1 MNFLSL
7 CFVNSP
13 HMFAGCCI
21 EIVVWNL
28 CVDHDYFLTSNVDI
42 FSLFQGLIP
51 GMKYSYRVQ
60 SGSNISDGF
69 EFTAK
74 RDDEVRCY
82 ISLEPPRSQDL
93 ISNSPYWMPFNSYD
107 VKAENLVFDQLIIPL
122 LMFFF
127 ILIAYQYWYCK
138 EKFCLGYSRENL

>member
-28 CVDHDYFLTSNVDI
+28 CIDHDYFLTSNVDI

-93 ISNSPYWMPFNSYD
+93 ISNSPY
-107 VKAENLVFDQLIIPL
+107 
-122 LMFFF
+122 
-127 ILIAYQYWYCK
+127 
-138 EKFCLGYSRENL
+138 

>member
-1 MNFLSL
+1 
-7 CFVNSP
+7 
-13 HMFAGCCI
+13 MFAECCI

-28 CVDHDYFLTSNVDI
+28 RVDHDDHDYFLTSNVDI
-42 FSLFQGLIP
+42 YSFFQGLIP

-82 ISLEPPRSQDL
+82 ISLEPLALKISLVILLTECHL
-93 ISNSPYWMPFNSYD
+93 ILMMLRLRIWYSI
-107 VKAENLVFDQLIIPL
+107 NL
-122 LMFFF
+122 
-127 ILIAYQYWYCK
+127 
-138 EKFCLGYSRENL
+138 

>member
-1 MNFLSL
+1 
-7 CFVNSP
+7 
-13 HMFAGCCI
+13 MFAECCI

-28 CVDHDYFLTSNVDI
+28 GVDHDDHDYFLTSNVDI
-42 FSLFQGLIP
+42 YSFFQGLIP
-51 GMKYSYRVQ
+51 GMKYSYHVQ
-60 SGSNISDGF
+60 SGSNISDVF

-82 ISLEPPRSQDL
+82 ISLEPPCSQDL
-93 ISNSPYWMPFNSYD
+93 ISNSPYWMPFDSYD

-127 ILIAYQYWYCK
+127 ILIA
-138 EKFCLGYSRENL
+138 

>member
-74 RDDEVRCY
+74 RDDEVRCC

-93 ISNSPYWMPFNSYD
+93 ISNSPY
-107 VKAENLVFDQLIIPL
+107 
-122 LMFFF
+122 
-127 ILIAYQYWYCK
+127 
-138 EKFCLGYSRENL
+138 